1 MPFTLETRTRDEIAL
16 RILQQ
21 ARRDERMT
29 GLWPKS
35 EPVIMVDQL
44 PGGHGLDMNWRLII
58 PYWSNEDLVAALH
71 AAETAVQAKWRLH
84 LPFPRSSTF
93 QG

>member
-1 MPFTLETRTRDEIAL
+1 MLFTLEARTREEIAL
-16 RILQQ
+16 EILLQ

-44 PGGHGLDMNWRLII
+44 PGGHGLDMNWRLVI
-58 PYWSNEDLVAALH
+58 PYWSSEDLVAALR
-71 AAETAVQAKWRLH
+71 AAEAAVQAKWRLH
-84 LPFPRSSTF
+84 LSFLGSSTF